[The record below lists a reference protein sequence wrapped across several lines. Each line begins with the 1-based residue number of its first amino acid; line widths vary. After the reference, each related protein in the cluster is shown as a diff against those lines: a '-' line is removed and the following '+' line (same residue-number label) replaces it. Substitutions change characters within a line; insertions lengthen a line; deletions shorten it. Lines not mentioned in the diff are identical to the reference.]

1 MLNNAGEPA
10 KEPSRMAQAMAKM
23 KVEMKT
29 MQDDADHAVAE
40 MLIDGCNMG
49 IKKLSEYINTYE
61 TAEKEAKDIAKRL
74 VDAEQGLMD
83 KLRLYL

>member
-1 MLNNAGEPA
+1 
-10 KEPSRMAQAMAKM
+10 M